1 MLYERSRYICVR
13 LYAIAIHVE
22 SDLLVDDLLEQ
33 GHL

>member
-1 MLYERSRYICVR
+1 MLYERSRYICVM

-22 SDLLVDDLLEQ
+22 SNLLVDDLLEQ